1 MKIDRLLTAAAA
13 VSLIAGA
20 ALAQTSAAQTS
31 AAQTPAAQAPAPA
44 APPTAAPAAPAAPGA
59 KLAPNGNLIT
69 TLRSSGQFNTF
80 VKALDATNLAALLQN
95 SPGLTVFAPTD
106 AAFPQSKL
114 DQMLTDKAALQK
126 TLLHY
131 IINARVDSA
140 KIKGARGPVPS
151 GAGDQIVLDG
161 SGDILK
167 ADNANIIQADVM
179 TSNGIIHV
187 IDQLMVPGSV
197 PATLPE
203 PAAEP
208 APAPAPAPAAPPAR
222 KKK

>member
-13 VSLIAGA
+13 VSLIACA
-20 ALAQTSAAQTS
+20 AMAQ
-31 AAQTPAAQAPAPA
+31 
-44 APPTAAPAAPAAPGA
+44 PAAPAAASAAAPSG
-59 KLAPNGNLIT
+59 KLVPNGNLIT
-69 TLRSSGQFNTF
+69 TLRTSGQFNTF
-80 VKALDATNLAALLQN
+80 VKALDATNLSALLQS

-106 AAFPQSKL
+106 AAFPQAKL
-114 DQMLTDKAALQK
+114 DTMMADKPGLQK
-126 TLLHY
+126 ALLHY
-131 IINARVDSA
+131 IINAKIDSS

-161 SGDILK
+161 TGDVLK

-179 TSNGIIHV
+179 TSNGVIHV
-187 IDQLMVPGSV
+187 IDQMMVAGSV

-203 PAAEP
+203 PAAE
-208 APAPAPAPAAPPAR
+208 AAPAAEPEAKAPAH

>member
-20 ALAQTSAAQTS
+20 AV
-31 AAQTPAAQAPAPA
+31 AQTPAPAAPAPA
-44 APPTAAPAAPAAPGA
+44 AMSSA
-59 KLAPNGNLIT
+59 KLVPNGDLIT
-69 TLRSSGQFNTF
+69 TLRLNSQFTTF
-80 VKALDATNLAALLQN
+80 VKALDATNLSSLLQS

-114 DQMLTDKAALQK
+114 DSMMADKAGLQK

-131 IINARVDSA
+131 IINAKIDSS

-161 SGDILK
+161 TGDVLK
-167 ADNANIIQADVM
+167 ADNANIIQADVV
-179 TSNGIIHV
+179 TSNGVIHV
-187 IDQLMVPGSV
+187 IDQLMIAGSV

-203 PAAEP
+203 PAAE
-208 APAPAPAPAAPPAR
+208 AAPAAEPAAPAAKAPAH